1 MASLKNQVRVL
12 TSALPVQ
19 LRSIASTVTGL
30 VPDVQLPAIAPTISR
45 GSSLTLSLP
54 GLAGRSS
61 TRLTIPTPADA
72 LKGVESILPAQV
84 PRLSQALGFGP
95 AAPPANGPTGPLVGE
110 AQDRKPTSFR
120 GVESGGA
127 AVGAGGYRF
136 N

>member
-1 MASLKNQVRVL
+1 MAGLKNQIRVL

-19 LRSIASTVTGL
+19 LRSAANTITGL

-45 GSSLTLSLP
+45 GSSFTVSLP
-54 GLAGRSS
+54 GLAGRTS
-61 TRLTIPTPADA
+61 TKLTIPTPADA

-95 AAPPANGPTGPLVGE
+95 AAPPANGASPLIGE

-120 GVESGGA
+120 TSDGA
-127 AVGAGGYRF
+127 GSAVTAGGYRF
-136 N
+136 T